1 MPQPVKISDALLLDA
16 RRAGEVM
23 HRSINGQIEYWA
35 QLGRSIER
43 LLNGQE
49 IHRLRAA
56 APPPKLSEILATI
69 NEPSGRARLHTIL
82 DAKPFPHFRAVP
94 GDRHLMERIDED
106 GTRTIGRFIDRKFVP
121 AENAKA
127 VVAR

>member
-16 RRAGEVM
+16 RKAGEIM

-56 APPPKLSEILATI
+56 APPPKLSEIMATVG
-69 NEPSGRARLHTIL
+69 EASGRARLQAVL
-82 DAKPFPHFRAVP
+82 DVKPFPHFRAVP
-94 GDRHLMERIDED
+94 GDRRLMERIDED
-106 GTRTIGRFIDRKFVP
+106 GTRTIGEFVDRKFVAIKKGK
-121 AENAKA
+121 AENAG
-127 VVAR
+127 

>member
-1 MPQPVKISDALLLDA
+1 VPQPVKISDALLLDA
-16 RRAGEVM
+16 RQAGEVM

-56 APPPKLSEILATI
+56 APPPLLSEILATI
-69 NEPSGRARLHTIL
+69 SEPSGRARLQAVL
-82 DAKPFPHFRAVP
+82 AAKPFPHFRAVP
-94 GDRHLMERIDED
+94 GDRRLMERVDED
-106 GTRTIGRFIDRKFVP
+106 GTRTVGQFIHREFVP
-121 AENAKA
+121 
-127 VVAR
+127 VSQTTVR

>member
-16 RRAGEVM
+16 RKAGEVM

-56 APPPKLSEILATI
+56 APPPKLSEIMATVG
-69 NEPSGRARLHTIL
+69 EASGRARLQAVL
-82 DAKPFPHFRAVP
+82 DAEPYPHFRQLP
-94 GDRHLMERIDED
+94 GLQRLFERIDED
-106 GTRTIGRFIDRKFVP
+106 GTRTTGQIVGREFVP
-121 AENAKA
+121 
-127 VVAR
+127 VQTGGQGS

>member
-16 RRAGEVM
+16 RKAGEVM

-69 NEPSGRARLHTIL
+69 GEPAGRARLQAVL

-94 GDRHLMERIDED
+94 GSRVLMERIDEN
-106 GTRTIGRFIDRKFVP
+106 GTSSVGQFIDRQFVP
-121 AENAKA
+121 VSTANAE
-127 VVAR
+127 